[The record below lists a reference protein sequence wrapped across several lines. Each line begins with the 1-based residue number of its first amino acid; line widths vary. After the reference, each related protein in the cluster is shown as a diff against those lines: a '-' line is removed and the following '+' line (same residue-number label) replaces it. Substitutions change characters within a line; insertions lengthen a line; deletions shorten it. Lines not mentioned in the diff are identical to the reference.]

1 MVEVGNRLLKFFG
14 RYFQKSPIEERKG
27 LRRQL
32 SLAGV
37 IHSIFSNTI
46 YKTEQSIQLPLVLGE
61 VFSASVLYGQR
72 QDEGHVL
79 ITQILGQNLM
89 VGGNALWI
97 FKNIFVKGLKN
108 KFIISRTDQI
118 RHMNM
123 SGAESF
129 YF

>member
-1 MVEVGNRLLKFFG
+1 LKFFG

-46 YKTEQSIQLPLVLGE
+46 YKTEESIQLPLVLGE

-72 QDEGHVL
+72 QDERHVL

-89 VGGNALWI
+89 VGRDSLRK
-97 FKNIFVKGLKN
+97 FKNIFVECLKN
-108 KFIISRTDQI
+108 EFIISCGKQVSD
-118 RHMNM
+118 MNM
-123 SGAESF
+123 PGAKLF